1 MFEAAY
7 LELERSGE
15 LGARVE
21 AAAQR
26 LQACDLCPRRCGV
39 DRRSDTG
46 ACHTG
51 QEAVV
56 ASAGA
61 HYGEEA
67 CLVGR
72 GGSGTIFFSWCNLNC
87 RYCQNAS
94 ISQHGEGRPLS
105 PERLAGLMLGLQRQ
119 GCHNVNLVSPSH
131 VVPQILAAIQIAA
144 QAGLRLPLVYN
155 TGGYDSLE
163 TLALLDGV
171 VDIYMPD
178 CKYADPEVGAR
189 YSGVPSYPSVNQA
202 AVREMHRQV
211 GDLVCDERGVARRG
225 LLVRHLVLP
234 GDLAGTAD
242 VIRFLADLSPH
253 TAINVMGQYRPC
265 HEAYALPPLDRRVT
279 RAEVAE
285 AEQMARDAGLRL
297 L

>member
-1 MFEAAY
+1 
-7 LELERSGE
+7 
-15 LGARVE
+15 
-21 AAAQR
+21 
-26 LQACDLCPRRCGV
+26 V
-39 DRRSDTG
+39 DRRNDTG
-46 ACHTG
+46 VCRTG

-72 GGSGTIFFSWCNLNC
+72 GGSGTIFFSWCNLRC
-87 RYCQNAS
+87 RFCQNAS

-105 PERLAGLMLGLQRQ
+105 PEGLAGLMLDLQRQ

-131 VVPQILAAIQIAA
+131 VVPQILAATQIAA
-144 QAGLRLPLVYN
+144 RVGLRVPLVYN
-155 TGGYDSLE
+155 TGGYDGLE

-189 YSGVPSYPSVNQA
+189 YSGVPDYPSVNQA

-211 GDLVCDERGVARRG
+211 GDLVCDEPGALWPGVARRG

-234 GDLAGTAD
+234 AGLAGTAD
-242 VIRFLADLSPH
+242 VVHFLADLSPH
-253 TAINVMGQYRPC
+253 TAVNVMGQYRPC

-285 AEQMARDAGLRL
+285 AVQMAHDVGLRL